1 MGFVRDRLELGGK
14 VAVVTGAGQGIGRS
28 IALGLA
34 DAGAAIVIAEVNE
47 ETGPRVQQELA
58 AAGHRA
64 LFAHTNVRDS
74 ESVQQ
79 MVATTVRELGA
90 IDVLVNN
97 AGGMFMAPAQELS
110 ERGFAA
116 VIDLNVMG
124 TWLCS
129 HAAGKAMI
137 EAGNGGSI
145 INISSLNGLVGVAN
159 GPHYGAA
166 KAAVAG
172 LARSLAADWAEYGI
186 RVNAIAP
193 GGRAAFVPSLS
204 PTGAAEGP
212 AEPRQQGGQ
221 VVGGGSPEWLENL
234 ACTAV
239 YLASDM
245 SSLLSGAT
253 IAL

>member
-28 IALGLA
+28 LALGLA

-47 ETGPRVQQELA
+47 DTGPQVEQELTT
-58 AAGHRA
+58 AGHRA

-90 IDVLVNN
+90 VDVLVNN
-97 AGGMFMAPAQELS
+97 AGGMFMAPAHELS

-129 HAAGKAMI
+129 HAAGNAMI

-204 PTGAAEGP
+204 EAPGTEHRAEPPAEG
-212 AEPRQQGGQ
+212 Q
-221 VVGGGSPEWLENL
+221 VIGGGSPEWLENL